1 MYSIKYIIKH
11 NHSLLQNFF
20 AHSNMNI
27 GCLCET
33 LPGSG
38 SILYIAIFICL

>member
-27 GCLCET
+27 GCICKT
-33 LPGSG
+33 LTGSG
-38 SILYIAIFICL
+38 SIKYIAIFSCL